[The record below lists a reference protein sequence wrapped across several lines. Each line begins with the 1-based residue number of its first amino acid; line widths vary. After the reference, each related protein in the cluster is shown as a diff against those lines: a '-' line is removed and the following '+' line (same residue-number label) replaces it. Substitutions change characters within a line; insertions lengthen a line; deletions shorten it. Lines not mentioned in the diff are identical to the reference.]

1 MKQGE
6 KNQTVCV
13 KLPESLLQKIDSM
26 LSGKT
31 RSEFIREAILEKLS
45 EKDTSVTQKLG
56 SLEAELSELKKR
68 VVTIEQVVFNK
79 QVTKDIRGILMSVA
93 KDDID
98 SKIIGLLLEKKYVKV
113 SELEKIL
120 PIKRRQIANRLKR
133 LSDTTGVVKYIS
145 YEKNGIT
152 KAWWLITN
160 ES

>member
-13 KLPESLLQKIDSM
+13 KLPESLLQKMDSV

-45 EKDTSVTQKLG
+45 ERDRLITQKLS
-56 SLEAELSELKKR
+56 SLEAELGELKKR
-68 VVTIEQVVFNK
+68 VITIEQVVLNK
-79 QVTKDIRGILMSVA
+79 QATKDIRGILVMAA

-98 SKIIGLLLEKKYVKV
+98 LKIIDLLLEKKYVKV

-120 PIKRRQIANRLKR
+120 PIKRRQISNRLKR
-133 LSDTTGVVKYIS
+133 LSDTTGMVKYIS

-160 ES
+160 QS